1 MKQAKIYRKSDLQG
15 SKKQNSELNGWFLV
29 QHELL
34 MLADIDHPN
43 IYKIHE
49 TYEDE
54 SKIYIV
60 INDMYQTTLYDKIL
74 NEGQLSD
81 HDAAAISSFLASI
94 VRYLHKKNIII
105 RNLRPDLILI
115 DTKDI
120 LEVKLFDLSLAIEG
134 GDTLLNRDVYFT
146 EFRRL
151 SSNF

>member
-1 MKQAKIYRKSDLQG
+1 
-15 SKKQNSELNGWFLV
+15 
-29 QHELL
+29 

-134 GDTLLNRDVYFT
+134 GDTLLNKDVYYT

>member
-15 SKKQNSELNGWFLV
+15 SKKQNSELNGWFLI

-74 NEGQLSD
+74 NEG
-81 HDAAAISSFLASI
+81 
-94 VRYLHKKNIII
+94 
-105 RNLRPDLILI
+105 
-115 DTKDI
+115 
-120 LEVKLFDLSLAIEG
+120 
-134 GDTLLNRDVYFT
+134 
-146 EFRRL
+146 
-151 SSNF
+151 